1 MIRTIVTALV
11 TLACVLA
18 GALVEA
24 QPVPLTTLFTER
36 ARFAERP
43 VVVVGTVGIV
53 AAPAGGVQRFTLT
66 DGGGSIDVIAR
77 GGMPVHPGNR
87 VEVEGIYRLGPN
99 LIEAFRVMLR

>member
-1 MIRTIVTALV
+1 MTRTIVAAFV
-11 TLACVLA
+11 ALACVLG
-18 GALVEA
+18 GAIAEA
-24 QPVPLTTLFTER
+24 QIVPLTTLFTER

-43 VVVVGTVGIV
+43 IVVVGTVGIV
-53 AAPAGGVQRFTLT
+53 AAPAGGVQRFTLN
-66 DGGGSIDVIAR
+66 DGGVTIDVVAR

>member
-1 MIRTIVTALV
+1 MTRTIVAALV
-11 TLACVLA
+11 TLACVFAGVLA
-18 GALVEA
+18 EA
-24 QPVPLTTLFTER
+24 QVVPLTTLFTER

-43 VVVVGTVGIV
+43 IVVVGTVGIV
-53 AAPAGGVQRFTLT
+53 AAPAGGAQRFTLN
-66 DGGGSIDVIAR
+66 DGGVSIDVVAR